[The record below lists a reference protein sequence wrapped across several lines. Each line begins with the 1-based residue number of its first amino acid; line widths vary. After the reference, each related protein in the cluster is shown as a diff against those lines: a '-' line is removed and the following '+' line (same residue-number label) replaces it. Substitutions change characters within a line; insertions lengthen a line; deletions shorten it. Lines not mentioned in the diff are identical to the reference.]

1 MYFIEK
7 QEKYVVTRIKFFV
20 FLCRFIEL
28 ITINNINL
36 WKKISLNI
44 ETSKHRNIETSKHR
58 NIETSSR
65 LSLISICLILF
76 VLTIFNCKQ
85 DDIQDVDFNSIQNQ
99 KETINHFTIEDLP
112 DIEHALNKIGSNTT
126 GRLMTTT
133 FGDLDLSDILQFV
146 NVDGKESYSFRILNS
161 NNSQSQTDF
170 ENLHLIKLPEDDG
183 YLAYIIQWQPD
194 PDWYIDNSY
203 IFNIETFSGVMN
215 RFDLDYN
222 LLDSKEFID
231 GIDVDEQDDNN
242 RTMDNGCDVLQ
253 YTVCVDTD
261 DCSCTPDDCYE
272 VIEITCSSGGGGDG
286 GNTGDGN
293 LPNEE
298 GGTGSHVPGGSTPG
312 GTNTG
317 EFVPGG
323 NGGVVTIP
331 PKKSEILTNFGLT
344 LTLQETVWVNKET
357 NKADVEEII
366 GFLLENCQS
375 VVVTEF
381 TCDEAKEFAQ
391 YAIAVSILNPEA
403 NPFLRADCRSFEY
416 AQPPGALQKGCAVTN
431 FNHTFYALGINSQ
444 GNPYYGDIESN
455 VSIIYFT
462 MPTWMTNGQ
471 AANLTAKAVTFA
483 ANATDVYFFTNPYDS
498 EYEVI
503 DFFRNTLYAR
513 LAIYGGSFSTTNEPF
528 PIPSPAPYI
537 TSVVGISNA
546 YDCD

>member
-1 MYFIEK
+1 
-7 QEKYVVTRIKFFV
+7 
-20 FLCRFIEL
+20 
-28 ITINNINL
+28 
-36 WKKISLNI
+36 
-44 ETSKHRNIETSKHR
+44 
-58 NIETSSR
+58 
-65 LSLISICLILF
+65 LILF

-323 NGGVVTIP
+323 NGTVVAIP
-331 PKKSEILTNFGLT
+331 PKPSEVFNSFDGIT
-344 LTLQETVWVNKET
+344 LTLQQAVWVNKES
-357 NKADVEEII
+357 NEEEVAQLL
-366 GFLLENCQS
+366 GFILEHCQS
-375 VVVTEF
+375 DVVTEL
-381 TCDEAKEFAQ
+381 TCGEAKEFDLLALEAMMNGGVVEFDELYISVNVPDDDYVYLGSKELIPNPLVLSNGDEITVTFGTTKDLINANQ
-391 YAIAVSILNPEA
+391 PVSIDLIDGIKFAIEEA
-403 NPFLRADCRSFEY
+403 NSNLSSTDQITSIHIMATTNGHGSTGSSNHLKATAVDISRIND
-416 AQPPGALQKGCAVTN
+416 QKMIITGVNDQIIQLQTSMDNFSYVRENFGPYFKHKYSIETN
-431 FNHTFYALGINSQ
+431 TWNYN
-444 GNPYYGDIESN
+444 YN
-455 VSIIYFT
+455 VSGHNDHIH
-462 MPTWMTNGQ
+462 
-471 AANLTAKAVTFA
+471 
-483 ANATDVYFFTNPYDS
+483 
-498 EYEVI
+498 
-503 DFFRNTLYAR
+503 
-513 LAIYGGSFSTTNEPF
+513 FS
-528 PIPSPAPYI
+528 
-537 TSVVGISNA
+537 VRR
-546 YDCD
+546 

>member
-1 MYFIEK
+1 M
-7 QEKYVVTRIKFFV
+7 
-20 FLCRFIEL
+20 
-28 ITINNINL
+28 
-36 WKKISLNI
+36 
-44 ETSKHRNIETSKHR
+44 
-58 NIETSSR
+58 
-65 LSLISICLILF
+65 
-76 VLTIFNCKQ
+76 
-85 DDIQDVDFNSIQNQ
+85 
-99 KETINHFTIEDLP
+99 
-112 DIEHALNKIGSNTT
+112 GSNRM
-126 GRLMTTT
+126 GRVMTTT
-133 FGDLDLSDILQFV
+133 FGNLDLSDILQFV
-146 NVDGKESYSFRILNS
+146 NEDGRETYSFRILNS
-161 NNSQSQTDF
+161 SSTQSQTDF
-170 ENLHLIKLPEDDG
+170 ENLHLIKLPEDNG
-183 YLAYIIQWQPD
+183 YLAYIIQWQPH
-194 PDWYIDNSY
+194 PDWYVDNSY
-203 IFNIETFSGVMN
+203 IFNLKNFSGIMN
-215 RFDLDYN
+215 RYDLDYN
-222 LLDSKEFID
+222 ILDSKEFID
-231 GIDVDEQDDNN
+231 GIVINGQDDNY

-253 YTVCVDTD
+253 YTVCVY
-261 DCSCTPDDCYE
+261 DCDHCSIPSCYE
-272 VIEITCSSGGGGDG
+272 VIEISCTSGGGGDG
-286 GNTGDGN
+286 GDLPDPIPGDE
-293 LPNEE
+293 EE
-298 GGTGSHVPGGSTPG
+298 GGTGTHLPGGSTPG
-312 GTNTG
+312 GTTG
-317 EFVPGG
+317 TGTYVPGG
-323 NGGVVTIP
+323 NGTVVAIP

-366 GFLLENCQS
+366 GFLLEHCQP